1 MIEGIKITPLKQIED
16 ERGKVMHMLR
26 NDSKT
31 FTKFGE
37 IYFSTVYPNKIKG
50 WHLHGKMTLNYAVVL
65 GEIKLALYDARPNSK
80 TKGQVQEFFLS
91 QKNYKLVSV
100 PPLIWNGFMGIGNKT
115 AIVANCADLPYD
127 DTEIKRKSAFD
138 KDIPYDWNKNITNKL
153 LD

>member
-50 WHLHGKMTLNYAVVL
+50 WHLHGKMTLNM
-65 GEIKLALYDARPNSK
+65 R
-80 TKGQVQEFFLS
+80 
-91 QKNYKLVSV
+91 
-100 PPLIWNGFMGIGNKT
+100 
-115 AIVANCADLPYD
+115 
-127 DTEIKRKSAFD
+127 
-138 KDIPYDWNKNITNKL
+138 
-153 LD
+153 